1 MDVGF
6 AGPRLV
12 VYCLHNGS
20 SLGYVIQAADAG
32 LVVADVLSSN
42 QTGAAR
48 DRIIDRACRQ
58 MVVRLAEPIDA
69 TVGHTGDVD
78 VGMAKGVDVIR
89 SAFRLEPL
97 RPQERRVA
105 YDDIGLGPLSGLAV
119 GGDEGVGGNEVLVK
133 VVQRQGQLGDVALVG
148 RDRKSG
154 A

>member
-48 DRIIDRACRQ
+48 DRIIGRACRQ

-69 TVGHTGDVD
+69 KVGHTGDAD
-78 VGMAKGVDVIR
+78 VGMAKGVDVI
-89 SAFRLEPL
+89 
-97 RPQERRVA
+97 Q
-105 YDDIGLGPLSGLAV
+105 IGRARCV
-119 GGDEGVGGNEVLVK
+119 GSE
-133 VVQRQGQLGDVALVG
+133 
-148 RDRKSG
+148 
-154 A
+154 